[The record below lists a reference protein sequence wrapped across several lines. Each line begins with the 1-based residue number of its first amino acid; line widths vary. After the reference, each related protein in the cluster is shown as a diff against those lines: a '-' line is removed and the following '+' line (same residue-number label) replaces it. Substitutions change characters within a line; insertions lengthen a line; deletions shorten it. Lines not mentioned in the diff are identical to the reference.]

1 MSRAGSSLSVRMSD
15 IAVDDIR
22 PLFVHFCKQMSV
34 EQWDLLDQGSSDD
47 AVKMIVAELILKCV
61 NLVTEA
67 FLAIYKVT
75 KTGVSEEYVRS
86 CVGNILPQTFA
97 DVLDVKV
104 PDDCDSAKSLTEM
117 IVQEVMESANSV
129 LNASADNSE
138 EVYRHVTPPNRLG
151 VMVSH
156 ACDML
161 KAFLAKMKGIFRLP
175 ERTESQEALI
185 EVSDDGLEEEVT
197 SNKSWQPETSDKGS
211 IQASGDGSV
220 RSRASVTG
228 SVQSRAS
235 VTGSVQSR
243 ASVTGSVQSRASVTR
258 SVQSRASVTGS
269 VQSRASV
276 TGSVQSRASVTRSVQ
291 SRASVIESVQSKALS
306 SRSVLSI
313 NLGLTTGSEGSFAIE
328 TEAVQNIIIKEF
340 CGIEEPLLDNMKD
353 TEIEVLKSDTSEWIN
368 SISGDIVRSIIEEV
382 NSLEVRDSE
391 SPILEP
397 EDMPELCLIGVG
409 TKIKHFFAKQFAKL
423 SIYRMAADMKK
434 KFCPES
440 HVETVESM
448 TSFTEEVEEL
458 LRNESEEQK
467 DNEVEVYLGL
477 QNLLEGKSLMFNKML
492 SDLLFNNTTK
502 GMIEPEIVPGVRR
515 IFVAPPREAM
525 LQEIRAKL
533 SHFFG
538 LFGWWMTNQA
548 GSHSDRVEEALNA
561 PDLLTPTD
569 VGASYSA
576 YSSAE
581 LGKETSPE
589 VERIKMSVKVLV
601 MKLVSQIYNKSKENS
616 SLGDPKAVAEN
627 LFERVW
633 AKVEGEDFKITPAT
647 FKNIDNVIY
656 KELCK
661 QWDGAARVLV
671 KVNEGEQLADDVVAS
686 IFKYHLTN
694 QPKKRGVVGRFFHG
708 VGRAIM
714 KPFRRSPAAAR
725 TI

>member
-22 PLFVHFCKQMSV
+22 PLFVHFCKRMSV

-47 AVKMIVAELILKCV
+47 AVKVIVAELILKCV

-67 FLAIYKVT
+67 FLAIFKVT

-156 ACDML
+156 ACDI
-161 KAFLAKMKGIFRLP
+161 KK
-175 ERTESQEALI
+175 ESQEALI

-220 RSRASVTG
+220 RS
-228 SVQSRAS
+228 
-235 VTGSVQSR
+235 
-243 ASVTGSVQSRASVTR
+243 
-258 SVQSRASVTGS
+258 
-269 VQSRASV
+269 
-276 TGSVQSRASVTRSVQ
+276 
-291 SRASVIESVQSKALS
+291 
-306 SRSVLSI
+306 VLSI
-313 NLGLTTGSEGSFAIE
+313 NLGLSTGSEGSFAIE

-448 TSFTEEVEEL
+448 TSFAEEVEEL

-515 IFVAPPREAM
+515 IFVAPPREAI

-647 FKNIDNVIY
+647 FKNTDKVIY

-708 VGRAIM
+708 SRKFSVSEDVRHRSGRHSSIVCSLLQTDECGAVGFAGSRIIGRCRKMIVAELILKCVNLVTEAFLAIF
-714 KPFRRSPAAAR
+714 KVTKTGVSEEYVRSCVGNILPQTFADVLDVKFLTTATAQKA
-725 TI
+725 